1 MTAEVSAAIAKTI
14 QYATPNTAAKATMPE
29 AYRHNPAVFPP
40 PDVMQRSEMS
50 AYLGEALKRVIDE
63 TWTRIQAA

>member
-1 MTAEVSAAIAKTI
+1 
-14 QYATPNTAAKATMPE
+14 MPE
-29 AYRHNPAVFPP
+29 AYRHNPAIFPP
-40 PDVMQRSEMS
+40 PDVMKHSEIS